1 MKKNMLDENLR
12 KISEK
17 ADRVVTDPTI
27 AGVLLCYMLYR
38 VKEPIDSELL
48 YDIAVTGG
56 IINYFAYQ
64 DALQTLRSSGSIA
77 VSVNECGET
86 IYALTTDG
94 IIYANRLK
102 NVAAKSYRDHII
114 TAAKKALARHRNRKD
129 VRITYEPH
137 VNGCHLHVTLH
148 DGVLT
153 LLELK
158 LYAPDQEQAEQLGEQ
173 ILSNPSA
180 LYHDVI
186 QAVMRRDDPTLDLSD
201 N

>member
-27 AGVLLCYMLYR
+27 AGVLLCYMLYS

-56 IINYFAYQ
+56 IINYFTYQ
-64 DALQTLRSSGSIA
+64 DALQALQSSGSIA
-77 VSVNECGET
+77 TSVNECGET
-86 IYALTTDG
+86 IYKLTTDG

-102 NVAAKSYRDHII
+102 NVAAKSCRDHII
-114 TAAKKALARHRNRKD
+114 TAAKKALARHGNRKD

-148 DGVLT
+148 DGALT

-158 LYAPDQEQAEQLGEQ
+158 LYAPDQEQAEQIGKQ

-186 QAVMRRDDPTLDLSD
+186 QAVMRKNDTTDLSD